1 MNLFV
6 KWVGDD
12 WRGIGLLL
20 TAVALSA
27 CSITTQVPMSP
38 MATPPTVTSP
48 SDEMRPLT
56 QIEKTALAKALSQ
69 TLKDSNAAQFKW
81 LPVATY
87 GSGPIGYCGLVNVK
101 SSRGGYVGFRRFFA
115 MIAKGPK
122 GDYIKGRIEHIEG
135 IPVSSAGSSTED
147 DAIET
152 ALTGDNCKE
161 WGYTDFNGGS

>member
-1 MNLFV
+1 M
-6 KWVGDD
+6 
-12 WRGIGLLL
+12 RGSRLARHWSSFCRRGAIGVLDHHASPDVLDGHFPNGHL
-20 TAVALSA
+20 TLRRDAPPYADREGSA
-27 CSITTQVPMSP
+27 GEGAI
-38 MATPPTVTSP
+38 A
-48 SDEMRPLT
+48 
-56 QIEKTALAKALSQ
+56 
-69 TLKDSNAAQFKW
+69 KDSNAAQFKW

-147 DAIET
+147 EAIET
-152 ALTGDNCKE
+152 ALTQDNCKE
-161 WGYTDFNGGS
+161 WGYTDFTGAS